1 MILEKAILEGSSIL
15 KKNGIKTSRLDS
27 EILMSKAINK
37 DRVFMILNSN
47 QNLEKKSLN
56 CFFDLIKKRSKGTPV
71 SYLTGKKNFWNNEFQ
86 INKNVLIPRPDT
98 ELIIQEALKLTKNK
112 NKLRVLDIGTGSGCL
127 ILTIIKEKKNFSG
140 IGIDISEKCLNLA
153 KINRDNF
160 ALGNRVKFLKSDIDN
175 FNYGKYDLIVSNPPY
190 IKKID
195 LKYLERDVINFEPL
209 IALNGGLDGLS
220 EIRKVIYRSFKLL
233 KSNGKLILEIGFN
246 QKNEVKKLLKKK
258 GFYINEVVKDLAK
271 NNRCIISTKIKY

>member
-1 MILEKAILEGSSIL
+1 MILEKVILEGSSIL

-56 CFFDLIKKRSKGTPV
+56 CFFDLIKKRSIGTPV
-71 SYLTGKKNFWNNEFQ
+71 SYLTGKKNFWNNEFK
-86 INKNVLIPRPDT
+86 INENVLIPRPDT

-127 ILTIIKEKKNFSG
+127 ILTILKEKKNFSG
-140 IGIDISEKCLNLA
+140 IGIDISKKCLNLA

-175 FNYGKYDLIVSNPPY
+175 FNYGKYDLIISNPPY
-190 IKKID
+190 IRKTD

-209 IALNGGLDGLS
+209 IALNGGIDGLS

-246 QKNEVKKLLKKK
+246 KKNDVKKLLKKK

-271 NNRCIISTKIKY
+271 NNRCIISTKI

>member
-1 MILEKAILEGSSIL
+1 MILEKVILEGSSIL

-56 CFFDLIKKRSKGTPV
+56 CFFDLIKKRSLGTPV

-127 ILTIIKEKKNFSG
+127 ILTILKEKKNFSG

-209 IALNGGLDGLS
+209 IALNGGIDGLS

-246 QKNEVKKLLKKK
+246 QKNDVKRLLKKK

-271 NNRCIISTKIKY
+271 NNRCIISTKI

>member
-1 MILEKAILEGSSIL
+1 M
-15 KKNGIKTSRLDS
+15 SR
-27 EILMSKAINK
+27 AINK

-47 QNLEKKSLN
+47 QSLEKKSLN
-56 CFFDLIKKRSKGTPV
+56 CFFELIKKRSIGTPV
-71 SYLTGKKNFWNNEFQ
+71 SYLTGKKNFWNNEFK

-127 ILTIIKEKKNFSG
+127 ILTILKEKKNFSG
-140 IGIDISEKCLNLA
+140 IGIDISKKCLNLA

-175 FNYGKYDLIVSNPPY
+175 FNYGKYDLIISNPPY

-209 IALNGGLDGLS
+209 IALNGGIDGLS

-246 QKNEVKKLLKKK
+246 QKNDVKKLLKKK

-271 NNRCIISTKIKY
+271 NNRCIISTKI

>member
-1 MILEKAILEGSSIL
+1 MILEKIILEGSSIL

-56 CFFDLIKKRSKGTPV
+56 CFFDLIKKRSLGTPV
-71 SYLTGKKNFWNNEFQ
+71 SYLTGKKNFWNDEFK

-127 ILTIIKEKKNFSG
+127 ILTILKEKKNFSG

-209 IALNGGLDGLS
+209 IALNGGIDGLS

-271 NNRCIISTKIKY
+271 NNRCIISTKI

>member
-1 MILEKAILEGSSIL
+1 MILEKVILKGSSIL

-37 DRVFMILNSN
+37 DRVFIILNSN

-56 CFFDLIKKRSKGTPV
+56 YFFDLIKKRSIGTPV

-127 ILTIIKEKKNFSG
+127 ILTILKEKKNFSG

-175 FNYGKYDLIVSNPPY
+175 FNYGKYDLIISNPPY
-190 IKKID
+190 IKKTD
-195 LKYLERDVINFEPL
+195 LKYLEKDIIRFEPKQ
-209 IALNGGLDGLS
+209 ALNGGIDGLS
-220 EIRKVIYRSFKLL
+220 EIRKVIN
-233 KSNGKLILEIGFN
+233 KSSELIKKNGKFVLEVAFD
-246 QKNEVKKLLKKK
+246 QKLKVKYLLREK
-258 GFYINEVVKDLAK
+258 GFYINKVLKDFS
-271 NNRCIISTKIKY
+271 NNDRCIVSTKI

>member
-1 MILEKAILEGSSIL
+1 MILEKVILEGSSIL

-56 CFFDLIKKRSKGTPV
+56 CFFDLIKKRSIGTPV

-86 INKNVLIPRPDT
+86 INENVLIPRPDT

-127 ILTIIKEKKNFSG
+127 ILTILKEKKNFSG
-140 IGIDISEKCLNLA
+140 IGIDISKKCLNLA
-153 KINRDNF
+153 KINRDKL
-160 ALGNRVKFLKSDIDN
+160 ALRNRVKFLKSDIDN
-175 FNYGKYDLIVSNPPY
+175 FNYGKYDLIISNPPY
-190 IKKID
+190 IRQFD

-209 IALNGGLDGLS
+209 IALNGGIDGLS
-220 EIRKVIYRSFKLL
+220 EIKKVIYRSFELL
-233 KSNGKLILEIGFN
+233 KSNGKLVLEIGFN

-258 GFYINEVVKDLAK
+258 GFYINEVLRDFAK
-271 NNRCIISTKIKY
+271 NNRCIISTKI

>member
-1 MILEKAILEGSSIL
+1 MILEKVILEGSSIL

-56 CFFDLIKKRSKGTPV
+56 CFFDLIQKRSIRTPV

-127 ILTIIKEKKNFSG
+127 ILTILKEKKNFSG

-209 IALNGGLDGLS
+209 IALNGGIDGLS
-220 EIRKVIYRSFKLL
+220 EIRKVIYRSLKLL

-246 QKNEVKKLLKKK
+246 QKNDVKRLLKKK

-271 NNRCIISTKIKY
+271 NNRCIISTKI